1 MNEEKKMRKE
11 VRVQKSAENPEPTI
25 ILAEAVTKISDGMTS
40 LLTSGLNKKAIV
52 ILLQAETGL
61 GKGTI
66 STVLDALPRLKGW
79 YCK

>member
-1 MNEEKKMRKE
+1 MRKE